1 MSIDLKKL
9 KKLLDTNHITP
20 LEYFCIDNECALI
33 KCFFNKNGE
42 FLLIYIPSK
51 YRFIIKSENSN
62 DKIYHIED
70 IDETT
75 ENDDYSKTTVMPD
88 MSSIEPDKTI
98 NSYKELSKKYEKN
111 ISLEGHDEPVTRKI
125 KRQIERVKLPF
136 SRLSYN
142 IALQYNNCIC
152 VSFED
157 DISLFGIKAY
167 NHPNQTKTRCF
178 MFLVKLPELIE
189 HVEKICNQVTI
200 ISQQF
205 YNIIQKVSISNL
217 DTVKADIDSYDTILN
232 IVTKKHDQYLGSIK
246 EYQQLY
252 DTTRI
257 KEEKVLNEF
266 RNKINK
272 EQGVAKAT
280 MESSFQK
287 QYDILFK
294 ACNEIIEKGVE
305 LSNRFQRNLLILE
318 EISFDNVIMLTRVRK
333 NFELFK
339 EIL

>member
-1 MSIDLKKL
+1 MSIDFKKL
-9 KKLLDTNHITP
+9 KKLLDANHITP
-20 LEYFCIDNECALI
+20 LEYFCMDNECAMI

-51 YRFIIKSENSN
+51 YRFSIKIENS
-62 DKIYHIED
+62 DKIYNIED
-70 IDETT
+70 IDEMT
-75 ENDDYSKTTVMPD
+75 ENDDYSKTTVLPD
-88 MSSIEPDKTI
+88 MPSIEPDKI
-98 NSYKELSKKYEKN
+98 NNSYKELSKKYEKN
-111 ISLEGHDEPVTRKI
+111 ISLEGYDEPVSRKI

-136 SRLSYN
+136 LRLSYN
-142 IALQYNNCIC
+142 IALQYNNCLC
-152 VSFED
+152 ASFED
-157 DISLFGIKAY
+157 DISIFGIKAY
-167 NHPNQTKTRCF
+167 NQTKARCF

-189 HVEKICNQVTI
+189 HVEKICNQISI

-217 DTVKADIDSYDTILN
+217 ESVKADIDSYDVIMGG
-232 IVTKKHDQYLGSIK
+232 VSRKHDQYLNSIK

-252 DTTRI
+252 DTTKI
-257 KEEKVLNEF
+257 KEDKVLTEF

-272 EQGVAKAT
+272 EQGVARVA
-280 MESSFQK
+280 METSFQK

-294 ACNEIIEKGVE
+294 ARNEIIEKGVE
-305 LSNRFQRNLLILE
+305 LSSRFQHNLLILE
-318 EISFDNVIMLTRVRK
+318 EVSFDNVIMLTRVRK